1 MEAVRAQRWL
11 DHSGDF
17 PLANLT
23 VLAQKLHDAL
33 APAGMFIYTVSDRVE
48 WLVAAY
54 LARARMGSACL
65 LTAAVCCA
73 WSQNECF
80 RMGFRCHTD
89 ADCATQGSGAGPAT
103 CRDKTCHAAVWPY
116 IPAGLDHISLDVY
129 NHGAKEAKLAQ
140 SYAEKFFF
148 PLLKAHQSVWLVP
161 GMFGRNGTKSN
172 ASAMAAEDDELLEKL
187 EGFWEF
193 ASSEPR
199 VTGMIP
205 WVSAAALFRFSPK
218 DKEAAVH
225 SIGAIWVRAS
235 ARRP

>member
-48 WLVAAY
+48 SLVAAY

-116 IPAGLDHISLDVY
+116 IPAGLDVVSCDVY

-205 WVSAAALFRFSPK
+205 WVSAAALFRLSPK
-218 DKEAAVH
+218 DQEAAVH